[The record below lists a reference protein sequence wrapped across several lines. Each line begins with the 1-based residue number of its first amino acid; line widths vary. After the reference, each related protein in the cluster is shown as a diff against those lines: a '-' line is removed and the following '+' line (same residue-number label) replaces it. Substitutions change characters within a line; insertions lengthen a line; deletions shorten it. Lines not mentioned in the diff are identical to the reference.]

1 MFFLFRYILYF
12 LSFYTF
18 ITMALFALYAYL
30 PNPPPLIGFIARV
43 LSAYLTLIVSAS
55 YGTLASGILKL
66 LGLQYKYAQWTT
78 ARCFKWLGAIT
89 MGVKFDILDN
99 GRQILDSNRPVVF
112 ILNHQTE
119 LDVLLLGSIW
129 PLHCSVTAKKS
140 LRNVPFLGW
149 FMTLSGSVFIDRV
162 DRTQAMKA
170 FEGAARAMRDKQ
182 QSVVIFPEGTRSY
195 SAEPMLLPFKKG
207 AFHLAVQA
215 GVPIVPIVAENY
227 SRVLN
232 VKAKRFNA
240 GTIRVKGK
248 LIPFHLGL
256 ISHSANQQQI
266 VLDPVSTKGL
276 TAADVDSLTRDVREQ
291 MLKTIVQLGKDSE
304 SRSINSKKDS

>member
-18 ITMALFALYAYL
+18 ITMSLFALYTYL

-43 LSAYLTLIVSAS
+43 LSAYLTLLVSAA
-55 YGTLASGILKL
+55 YGTLASAILKL
-66 LGLQYKYAQWTT
+66 LGLHYKYAQWTT
-78 ARCFKWLGAIT
+78 ARCFKLLGAIT

-99 GRQILDSNRPVVF
+99 GREILDSNRPVVF
-112 ILNHQTE
+112 VVNHQTE

-215 GVPIVPIVAENY
+215 GVPIVPVVAENY

-232 VKAKRFNA
+232 IKAKRFNA
-240 GTIRVKGK
+240 GTIRVKGESS
-248 LIPFHLGL
+248 LFQFTTTVSFH
-256 ISHSANQQQI
+256 
-266 VLDPVSTKGL
+266 
-276 TAADVDSLTRDVREQ
+276 
-291 MLKTIVQLGKDSE
+291 
-304 SRSINSKKDS
+304 

>member
-12 LSFYTF
+12 FSSYTL

-30 PNPPPLIGFIARV
+30 PNPPPLLGFIARV
-43 LSAYLTLIVSAS
+43 LSGYMTLIVSAS
-55 YGTLASGILKL
+55 YGTIASAILKL
-66 LGLQYKYAQWTT
+66 LGLHYKYAQWTT
-78 ARCFKWLGAIT
+78 ARCFKWLGALFL
-89 MGVKFDILDN
+89 GVKFDILDN
-99 GRQILDSNRPVVF
+99 GRQILDSNRPAVFVV
-112 ILNHQTE
+112 NHQTE
-119 LDVLLLGSIW
+119 LDVLLLGAIW

-140 LRNVPFLGW
+140 LRNIPFLGW

-170 FEGAARAMRDKQ
+170 FEGAARDMRERK

-207 AFHLAVQA
+207 AFHLAIQA
-215 GVPIVPIVAENY
+215 GVPIVPVVAENY

-240 GTIRVKGK
+240 GTIRVKGEYI
-248 LIPFHLGL
+248 LIHPET
-256 ISHSANQQQI
+256 
-266 VLDPVSTKGL
+266 VSNSFKN
-276 TAADVDSLTRDVREQ
+276 S
-291 MLKTIVQLGKDSE
+291 
-304 SRSINSKKDS
+304 SRSHPD